1 MKVGLTWW
9 KHRSDLDPNLHM
21 SSAFLYLYFLLLQ
34 ALSLSLS
41 LSIFQPFSLS
51 LSLSLSLSV
60 CSYLSLICRSNH
72 LLYHVPTSSVHGP
85 DLSIPGSKGL
95 KGMLATPRRECWQGL
110 IWNQKETAGNDTA
123 SLPPGIDLLH
133 ISRENPLREYFL
145 KFITYHHHRF
155 CQLCITLTW
164 QLLYT

>member
-9 KHRSDLDPNLHM
+9 KHRSDLEPNLHM

-34 ALSLSLS
+34 ALS
-41 LSIFQPFSLS
+41 FSLS
-51 LSLSLSLSV
+51 ASEHLSTLLFLSLSLSLSV

-72 LLYHVPTSSVHGP
+72 LLYHVPTSSVQGP

-95 KGMLATPRRECWQGL
+95 KAMLAIPRREWWQGL
-110 IWNQKETAGNDTA
+110 TWNQETAGSDTA
-123 SLPPGIDLLH
+123 SLPAGIDLLH
-133 ISRENPLREYFL
+133 ISRKNPLREYFL
-145 KFITYHHHRF
+145 NFIPYHHHRF

>member
-34 ALSLSLS
+34 ALS
-41 LSIFQPFSLS
+41 FSLS
-51 LSLSLSLSV
+51 ASEHLSALLFLSLSLSV

-72 LLYHVPTSSVHGP
+72 LLYHVPTSSAQGP

-95 KGMLATPRRECWQGL
+95 KAMLAIPRRE
-110 IWNQKETAGNDTA
+110 
-123 SLPPGIDLLH
+123 
-133 ISRENPLREYFL
+133 
-145 KFITYHHHRF
+145 
-155 CQLCITLTW
+155 
-164 QLLYT
+164 